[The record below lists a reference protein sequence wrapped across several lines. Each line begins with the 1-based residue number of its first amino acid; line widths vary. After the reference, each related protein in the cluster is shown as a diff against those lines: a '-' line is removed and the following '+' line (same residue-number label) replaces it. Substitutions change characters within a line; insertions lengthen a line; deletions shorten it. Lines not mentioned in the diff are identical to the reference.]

1 MKPSFFFSML
11 LLSALFCSG
20 VYAQATQPPHGY
32 TYGTKEVAKS
42 PFSLEEL
49 KLLQEAMLF
58 GEEDIK
64 YLRMSYD
71 ILKDQTNDILD
82 VWYGFVGSTPQ
93 LVYFFSNKSTGKP
106 DGAYLAK
113 VRERFAAWI
122 LQTAEAKY
130 DQQWLDYQYEIGLR
144 HYTTKKNKTDNA
156 NSVPVINFRY
166 IPALTIPVTTTL
178 KPFLAKKGASTEAV
192 DKMYSA
198 WLKSVLLQSILWGQP
213 YMKKGEY

>member
-1 MKPSFFFSML
+1 MKPSFFFTL
-11 LLSALFCSG
+11 LLAVLFCSG

-93 LVYFFSNKSTGKP
+93 LVYFFRNKSTGKP

-178 KPFLAKKGASTEAV
+178 KPFLAKKGASAETV

-198 WLKSVLLQSILWGQP
+198 WLKSVLLQSILWVQP

>member
-1 MKPSFFFSML
+1 MKPSFFSTL
-11 LLSALFCSG
+11 LLAVLFCSG
-20 VYAQATQPPHGY
+20 VYAQTTQPPHGY
-32 TYGTKEVAKS
+32 TYGTKDVARS

-49 KLLQEAMLF
+49 KLLQQAMLF

-64 YLRMSYD
+64 YLRMSYA

-82 VWYGFVGSTPQ
+82 VWYGFVGATPQ
-93 LVYFFSNKSTGKP
+93 LVYFFSNKNTGKP
-106 DGAYLAK
+106 DGEYLAK

-144 HYTTKKNKTDNA
+144 HYTTKKNKTDNV

-178 KPFLAKKGASTEAV
+178 KPFLAKKGASAEDV
-192 DKMYSA
+192 DKMYTA